1 VVASTAAAEIVESAF
16 VVLTSVLGL
25 EATGA
30 TAKRMCNRMV
40 LPRLIELARRQKKLS
55 PKSGRVVHGS
65 ALDVAEKL
73 RPFIVCDLRMTLHPF
88 GFGDPKKSYVAASS
102 VHRS

>member
-25 EATGA
+25 EAT
-30 TAKRMCNRMV
+30 AKRMCNRMV
-40 LPRLIELARRQKKLS
+40 LPRLIELTRRQKKLS

-73 RPFIVCDLRMTLHPF
+73 RPFIVCDLRVTLHPF